1 LDVEKGYGGTDWEDS
16 LAASKFWKHNIA
28 IRKGLCLLESCANS
42 PNPNPF
48 GGKIMLSET
57 ELCEICGHLGL
68 SPQARQ
74 VITEIRTSPPVRRVC
89 SAAGNV
95 SVRYPSRK
103 MGVIIQAESHRN
115 ELAGIYEKEYDP
127 EILEYYDQPSR
138 IKLVYEAKN
147 GRRIGVWHTPDY
159 FVIRSDS
166 IGWEEWKM
174 EAELLRLA
182 EQMPHRYVREDG
194 VWRCPPGEQYATQ
207 LGFFYRVHSSA
218 EIDWGMQRNLLFL
231 EDYLHADPDDM
242 DENIVCSVTSMVAEH
257 SGMVLQDLLAT
268 GNFTNDAIFAMIAQG
283 RVYVDLRDAPL
294 AEPQRVKVFRD
305 QATARGYA
313 MAESSAIKGN
323 PYVTTTPGAS
333 VVWDGRPW
341 TVVNLGTT
349 QATLLSADGTLI
361 ELPQTTFEDMI
372 KAGQLANPADAK
384 ALETHP
390 AIQEILSR
398 ASPSDFAEANRRYAI
413 IAPRLAGCPADDQN
427 IPKRTIRGWIE
438 KWRQAE
444 SCYGCGYVG
453 LLLQYQNCGNRK
465 RKLPD
470 ATLDAMEEFIAN
482 DYETLKQK
490 TKVAVYGA
498 LVRKSEEQGIAAP
511 SYKTF
516 VGAIQRRPRLEQ
528 IQKRQGRRAAYQHES
543 FYQELT
549 LTTPRHGDRPFEI
562 GHIDHTLLDIEL
574 VCSRTGRNLG
584 RPWGTF
590 LSDAFSRRLLAV
602 TVTFDPPSYRACM
615 MALREC
621 VQRHG
626 RLPQIVVVDGGR
638 EFESIYFETL
648 LARYEC
654 SKKTRPGA
662 KPRFGSVC
670 ERLFGTTNTRF
681 IYNLLGN
688 TQITRNV
695 RQVTKSISP
704 QEQACW
710 TLGQFYTR
718 LCEWAY
724 EIYDT
729 IEHPALGQS
738 PRDAFAMGM
747 TQGGQRRQRLIPYDE
762 TFRMLTLPTTRKGTA
777 KVMPHL
783 GVKIN
788 GLCYWSDALLD
799 REVEKT
805 QVSVRYDPYDA
816 GAAYA
821 FIKGHWVQCL
831 SEHYSTF
838 AGRSEREIQLAT
850 AELHK
855 RNQLHGQQFTFTA
868 RKLADFLISLEAE
881 EILLQQRL
889 QDAEARE
896 MLKSNKEQ
904 PGASQLEKC
913 NEKDEQRLG
922 ACKAPIRQESRPTSE
937 SLVTY
942 EDF

>member
-1 LDVEKGYGGTDWEDS
+1 
-16 LAASKFWKHNIA
+16 
-28 IRKGLCLLESCANS
+28 
-42 PNPNPF
+42 
-48 GGKIMLSET
+48 MLSET

-74 VITEIRTSPPVRRVC
+74 VITEIRASPPVRRVR

-147 GRRIGVWHTPDY
+147 GRGIGVWHTPDY
-159 FVIRSDS
+159 FVIRGDS

-182 EQMPHRYVREDG
+182 EQMPHRYVREDSG
-194 VWRCPPGEQYATQ
+194 WRCPPGEQYATQ
-207 LGFFYRVHSSA
+207 LGFFYRVRSSA
-218 EIDWGMQRNLLFL
+218 EIDWGLQRNLLFL
-231 EDYLHADPDDM
+231 EDYLRADKGGL
-242 DENIVCSVTSMVAEH
+242 DENAVRSAASLVAERP
-257 SGMVLQDLLAT
+257 GIVLQELLAT
-268 GNFTNDAIFAMIAQG
+268 GNFSSDVIFAMIAQG
-283 RVYVDLRDAPL
+283 QVYVDLRATPL

-305 QATARGYA
+305 QETARGYA
-313 MAESSAIKGN
+313 MIASSSGKSD
-323 PYVTTTPGAS
+323 PYVNIALGAS
-333 VVWDGRPW
+333 VVWDGRSW
-341 TVVNLGTT
+341 TIVNLGAT
-349 QATLLSADGTLI
+349 QAALLAMDGTLI
-361 ELPQTTFEDMI
+361 ELPQTKFEDLI
-372 KAGQLANPADAK
+372 RAGRLANPADAK
-384 ALETHP
+384 PPETYP
-390 AIQEILSR
+390 AVQELLSS
-398 ASPSDFAEANRRYAI
+398 ASPGDFAEANRRYAI
-413 IAPRLAGCPADDQN
+413 IVPRLAGRCLDDKSISSRTLRRWVSRWKEADA
-427 IPKRTIRGWIE
+427 R
-438 KWRQAE
+438 
-444 SCYGCGYVG
+444 CGCGYMG
-453 LLLQYQNCGNRK
+453 LLPQYQNRGNRQP
-465 RKLPD
+465 KLPD
-470 ATLDAMEEFIAN
+470 SALDVMKVFIAD

-490 TKVAVYGA
+490 SKVAVYGA
-498 LVRKSEEQGIAAP
+498 LARKCEEQGMVAP

-516 VGAIQRRPRLEQ
+516 VKA
-528 IQKRQGRRAAYQHES
+528 IQKRPHVEQVLKRQGKRSAYQHES

-654 SKKTRPGA
+654 SKKTRPAA

-695 RQVTKSISP
+695 RQVTKSVSP

-729 IEHPALGQS
+729 LEHPALGQS
-738 PRDAFAMGM
+738 PKEAFGMGM
-747 TQGGQRRQRLIPYDE
+747 AQGGQRLQRLIPYDE
-762 TFRMLTLPTTRKGTA
+762 AFRMLTLPTTRKGTA
-777 KVMPHL
+777 KVMPHM

-788 GLCYWSDALLD
+788 GLCYWSDVFLD
-799 REVEKT
+799 PEVEKT
-805 QVSVRYDPYDA
+805 QVPVRYDPFDA
-816 GAAYA
+816 GVAYA
-821 FIKGHWVQCL
+821 FTKGHWVHCL
-831 SEHYSTF
+831 SEHYAIFT
-838 AGRSEREIQLAT
+838 GHSEREIQLAT
-850 AELHK
+850 AELRK
-855 RNQLHGQQFTFTA
+855 RGQLHGQQFAITA
-868 RKLADFLISLEAE
+868 RKLADFLSSLEAE
-881 EILLQQRL
+881 ELLLQQRL
-889 QDAEARE
+889 RDTEARE
-896 MLKSNKEQ
+896 MLMPKEPPLSIRTAGLSGTESHFTAS
-904 PGASQLEKC
+904 PGQGSQA
-913 NEKDEQRLG
+913 KDEMLD
-922 ACKAPIRQESRPTSE
+922 
-937 SLVTY
+937 VY